1 MTHLA
6 RGRVVVV
13 SPEPATDDD
22 VLAAA
27 QEVDHPE
34 ETRSNPSAIAPKSHD
49 EAAWRRV
56 VSGYLLEKLR
66 QTFARLGMKSPP
78 IGSLI

>member
-27 QEVDHPE
+27 QEVDDP
-34 ETRSNPSAIAPKSHD
+34 D
-49 EAAWRRV
+49 
-56 VSGYLLEKLR
+56 
-66 QTFARLGMKSPP
+66 
-78 IGSLI
+78 